1 MISPAYNGIVIAM
14 TGININKLE
23 SIFNIFPEI
32 KLVYFFGSAATG
44 TAGPTSDYDFA
55 VYFDLRP
62 DEEKDREKMFDVK
75 FKLMDK
81 LSRVLNADKIDVV
94 ILNLTESPEFKYE
107 VIKNGKLIYEKEP
120 FQVLVEPKIL
130 NEYFDFH
137 YLLKKYNLTKA

>member
-1 MISPAYNGIVIAM
+1 MVDFDVKKI
-14 TGININKLE
+14 E
-23 SIFNIFPEI
+23 SIFDIFTEI
-32 KLVYFFGSAATG
+32 KLVYFFGSAANE

-55 VYFDLRP
+55 VYFDLRL
-62 DEEKDREKMFDVK
+62 DLNKDKEKMFDIK
-75 FKLMDK
+75 FKLMNL
-81 LSRVLNADKIDVV
+81 LSRALNTDKVDVV

-120 FQVLVEPKIL
+120 FSVLVEPKIL